1 MDNKMQETIE
11 LLTRAEAARYLNI
24 CLSTLDK
31 LINDRKFY
39 GKVNIGRRVFIDK
52 GQLNKYIQENMYYLV
67 KSLEDVIIMWYN
79 RNQIVT

>member
-1 MDNKMQETIE
+1 MDNEARETIE
-11 LLTRAEAARYLNI
+11 LLTRAEAAQYLNI

-52 GQLNKYIQENMYYLV
+52 GQLNKYIQENMY
-67 KSLEDVIIMWYN
+67 
-79 RNQIVT
+79 

>member
-1 MDNKMQETIE
+1 MQETIE

-39 GKVNIGRRVFIDK
+39 GKVNIERRVFIDK
-52 GQLNKYIQENMYYLV
+52 GQLNKYIQENMY
-67 KSLEDVIIMWYN
+67 
-79 RNQIVT
+79 

>member
-1 MDNKMQETIE
+1 MDNKGQETIE
-11 LLTRAEAARYLNI
+11 LLTRAEAAQYLNI

-52 GQLNKYIQENMYYLV
+52 EQLNKYIQENMY
-67 KSLEDVIIMWYN
+67 
-79 RNQIVT
+79 

>member
-1 MDNKMQETIE
+1 MDNKGQETIE
-11 LLTRAEAARYLNI
+11 LISRAEAAQYLNI

-52 GQLNKYIQENMYYLV
+52 RQLNKYIQENMY
-67 KSLEDVIIMWYN
+67 
-79 RNQIVT
+79 

>member
-1 MDNKMQETIE
+1 MDNKGQETIE
-11 LLTRAEAARYLNI
+11 LISRAEAAQYLNI

-52 GQLNKYIQENMYYLV
+52 G
-67 KSLEDVIIMWYN
+67 
-79 RNQIVT
+79 

>member
-1 MDNKMQETIE
+1 MHNLQKE
-11 LLTRAEAARYLNI
+11 LRYLNI

-52 GQLNKYIQENMYYLV
+52 GQLNKYIQENMY
-67 KSLEDVIIMWYN
+67 
-79 RNQIVT
+79 